1 MVTPG
6 IFFSIGVDRRSN
18 KPAAEVPTNT
28 TFPEKKS
35 GSIDPDSTS
44 QAETVTNSAVGA
56 K

>member
-18 KPAAEVPTNT
+18 KPEAEVPTRAILPSKNSGLIT
-28 TFPEKKS
+28 PEM
-35 GSIDPDSTS
+35 TS
-44 QAETVTNSAVGA
+44 DAETVVIFLTGV